1 MIRIA
6 LAIVLAFSTPT
17 IAEPYKVLRVLDGD
31 TVEIE
36 AKFLPKELKQTLLLR
51 ISGIDSPEI
60 GGKAKCPNEN
70 KLAQEAKS
78 FVITEI
84 NKAKVVDIK
93 LIKWDKY
100 GGRIVGDVYV
110 DGILLSKKLIA
121 MKLAVSYDG
130 KKKPDWC
137 NK

>member
-1 MIRIA
+1 MRK
-6 LAIVLAFSTPT
+6 LLFTLVLLFATPAF
-17 IAEPYKVLRVLDGD
+17 ADNYKILRVLDGD

-51 ISGIDSPEI
+51 MSGIDTPEI

-78 FVITEI
+78 LVILEI
-84 NKAKVVDIK
+84 ARAKSIDIK

-100 GGRIVGDVYV
+100 GGRVLGDVYV
-110 DGILLSKKLIA
+110 DGILLSKKLIEK
-121 MKLAVSYDG
+121 KLAVSYDG